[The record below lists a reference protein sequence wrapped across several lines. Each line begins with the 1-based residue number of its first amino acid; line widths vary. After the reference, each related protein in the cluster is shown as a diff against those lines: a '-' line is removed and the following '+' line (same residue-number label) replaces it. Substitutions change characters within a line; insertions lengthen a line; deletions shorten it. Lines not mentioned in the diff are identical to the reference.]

1 MLYFSSDVGG
11 HAALVGGV
19 EIDETVDLVVIW
31 RGSDVVAM
39 LPVVQI
45 RLLAEAEACVK
56 QGVLVLRVMRMLGR
70 S

>member
-1 MLYFSSDVGG
+1 MGG

-19 EIDETVDLVVIW
+19 EIDETVNLVVVW
-31 RGSDVVAM
+31 RGSDVVPM